1 MFFLYKTDRS
11 NFMTYL
17 SDLRVHTW
25 NGRNVIP
32 PYYVSLYTFRIWQ
45 QYNLISG
52 NDSGFP
58 CAWKI
63 VIPKDASLARLQML
77 QPVIKQVYKCN
88 DGIEVSPNYLGF
100 DPRVENE

>member
-1 MFFLYKTDRS
+1 
-11 NFMTYL
+11 MTYL

-58 CAWKI
+58 VLEK
-63 VIPKDASLARLQML
+63 SLFLKMPAL
-77 QPVIKQVYKCN
+77 PVSRCYN
-88 DGIEVSPNYLGF
+88 
-100 DPRVENE
+100 